1 MSERGGKREGA
12 GRKPLDGRV
21 TRCYALTPRHVEA
34 LERYRQQ
41 HNLTSSSEA
50 IRHLIDSWQS

>member
-1 MSERGGKREGA
+1 
-12 GRKPLDGRV
+12 V